1 VNRPTPGR
9 RAGVALAVAIVAL
22 GPTSCARERRQITPT
37 TLGSNLRAA
46 PRGRMITPPWP
57 GNDLVRA
64 KGHPAPGGPPADPE
78 AATASAE
85 APSPILRADRP

>member
-9 RAGVALAVAIVAL
+9 RAGVVLAVAIVAL
-22 GPTSCARERRQITPT
+22 GPSSCARDRRQITPT
-37 TLGSNLRAA
+37 TLGTNLRTV
-46 PRGRMITPPWP
+46 PRGRMIPPPFP
-57 GNDLVRA
+57 GNDLARA
-64 KGHPAPGGPPADPE
+64 KGQPAPGGPAADPE